1 METQKKQLESR
12 AQILFVNKDMIN
24 FEEVT
29 RQRSL
34 GWSSKSWEG
43 DQEIYVDGVPW
54 WPSGQDSE
62 LSRQWPQFNP
72 LQGTE
77 IPQPH
82 GMPPL
87 PLPNNSNTD
96 EETEAQRIN
105 DLPECPRMDSKEIL
119 SGNQWEIRV
128 ILVGLFY
135 KDPFWHQIISNDKN
149 VLLFLVQGG
158 KLSHGKC
165 YKVCLGRKGFQRALL
180 APAVSQ
186 MPLAQND

>member
-1 METQKKQLESR
+1 
-12 AQILFVNKDMIN
+12 MIN

-34 GWSSKSWEG
+34 GWDSKPWEG
-43 DQEIYVDGVPW
+43 DEEIYGDGVPW

-62 LSRQWPQFNP
+62 LSMQWPQFNP

-96 EETEAQRIN
+96 EETEAQRIC
-105 DLPECPRMDSKEIL
+105 DLPGE
-119 SGNQWEIRV
+119 GNGNPLQ
-128 ILVGLFY
+128 Y
-135 KDPFWHQIISNDKN
+135 S
-149 VLLFLVQGG
+149 
-158 KLSHGKC
+158 
-165 YKVCLGRKGFQRALL
+165 CLGNPMDGGAWQATVYGF
-180 APAVSQ
+180 PKSQ
-186 MPLAQND
+186 T

>member
-1 METQKKQLESR
+1 
-12 AQILFVNKDMIN
+12 
-24 FEEVT
+24 
-29 RQRSL
+29 
-34 GWSSKSWEG
+34 
-43 DQEIYVDGVPW
+43 
-54 WPSGQDSE
+54 
-62 LSRQWPQFNP
+62 
-72 LQGTE
+72 
-77 IPQPH
+77 
-82 GMPPL
+82 MPPL

>member
-1 METQKKQLESR
+1 M
-12 AQILFVNKDMIN
+12 
-24 FEEVT
+24 
-29 RQRSL
+29 
-34 GWSSKSWEG
+34 
-43 DQEIYVDGVPW
+43 
-54 WPSGQDSE
+54 
-62 LSRQWPQFNP
+62 QWPQFNP

-96 EETEAQRIN
+96 EETEAQRIR

-135 KDPFWHQIISNDKN
+135 KNPCWHQIISSDKN
-149 VLLFLVQGG
+149 ALLFLEQGR

-165 YKVCLGRKGFQRALL
+165 YKVCLSRKGVQRGFL
-180 APAVSQ
+180 APAISQ
-186 MPLAQND
+186 MPLA